1 MDSLLN
7 LQIIYE
13 RLQAIDPEVKLVPSS
28 HMPGL
33 KGICFYEGEAEE
45 KDFLIICSRLHTNRL
60 PPGGSLLLVGD
71 WSEEERAGLTG
82 YILKRDGDLFSLANI
97 LEHMFFHYG
106 EIEKRL
112 QRILYADSS
121 LNDICQIILEHFGHP
136 VFVHDEHFYIL
147 SCPQIEPEKT
157 KFDYD
162 SQMGSYMQDEQTL
175 TMFRTSPAYQETL
188 KTTGGQFWKS
198 DFDDTSCLYVNIWID
213 QVYKGRLIV
222 TESSPTPGK
231 LREAGF
237 FGEVI
242 RQAFINRYVYRDDAP
257 SLLKGIIVD
266 GLNDREINVQKL
278 SRKAGQMGWQMEDH
292 YVCGMITF
300 GNEKISHYL
309 AFGVCNSIQ
318 QQIEGSY
325 PCYYDKA
332 IYLLI
337 NLTRGKLSLSD
348 LRMKMSYTIRESL
361 LHVGMSNI
369 FYRLQDFPLYMKQAK
384 IALIH
389 SWEKNCTSWYNEFKE
404 TVLPYWMINGLGE
417 LTRDTIIS
425 GDLTILKNYDEV
437 KGTDLYQTLKVYLT
451 HERNST
457 LTAQILKIHRSTLP
471 HRLERIEML
480 TGMNLDDFKTRL
492 YLLMSFA
499 LEEG

>member
-1 MDSLLN
+1 M
-7 LQIIYE
+7 
-13 RLQAIDPEVKLVPSS
+13 
-28 HMPGL
+28 
-33 KGICFYEGEAEE
+33 
-45 KDFLIICSRLHTNRL
+45 
-60 PPGGSLLLVGD
+60 
-71 WSEEERAGLTG
+71 
-82 YILKRDGDLFSLANI
+82 LFRS
-97 LEHMFFHYG
+97 
-106 EIEKRL
+106 
-112 QRILYADSS
+112 
-121 LNDICQIILEHFGHP
+121 
-136 VFVHDEHFYIL
+136 
-147 SCPQIEPEKT
+147 
-157 KFDYD
+157 
-162 SQMGSYMQDEQTL
+162 
-175 TMFRTSPAYQETL
+175 
-188 KTTGGQFWKS
+188 
-198 DFDDTSCLYVNIWID
+198 
-213 QVYKGRLIV
+213 VYKGRLIV
-222 TESSPTPGK
+222 TEPSSTPGK
-231 LREAGF
+231 LREVGY

-257 SLLKGIIVD
+257 SLLNGIIVD
-266 GLNDREINVQKL
+266 GLNGKEVNVMKL
-278 SRKAGQMGWQMEDH
+278 SPKAAQMGWRMEDH

-300 GNEKISHYL
+300 GNEKLSHYL

-337 NLTRGKLSLSD
+337 NLTRGKLSLND

-361 LHVGMSNI
+361 LHVGVSNI

-404 TVLPYWMINGLGE
+404 TVLPYWMTNGLGE

-425 GDLTILKNYDEV
+425 GDLTILKKYDEE

-457 LTAQILKIHRSTLP
+457 LTAQILRIHRSTLP
-471 HRLERIEML
+471 HRLERIETL
-480 TGMNLDDFKTRL
+480 TGVNLDDFKTRL